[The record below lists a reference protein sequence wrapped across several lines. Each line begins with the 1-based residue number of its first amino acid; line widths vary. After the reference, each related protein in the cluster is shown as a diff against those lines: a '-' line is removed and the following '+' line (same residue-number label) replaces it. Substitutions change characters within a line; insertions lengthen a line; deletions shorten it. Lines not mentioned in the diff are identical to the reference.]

1 MNGEAAPRRLLYLLG
16 DLGGGTGNHL
26 LSMLRRFD
34 AARWD
39 ASVLTWAPYTARPVD
54 GVAVRR
60 LRRAPKP
67 LDHFPVAQAFHLAG
81 ARRAVRELRP
91 SVVHAYFFWA
101 IIYARLLKKAGL
113 IERLVENREDEGFN
127 WGPKEYRLLRW
138 TRGAVDRV
146 VCVSEGVQAV
156 VRRRELLPESKLLVI
171 RNGVEDLAPSF
182 DREAARAGLRA
193 ELGIPPDAPLV
204 GMVANY
210 QRAVKGIDDFLA
222 AVPLILR
229 DVPEA
234 WFVVAGGGDRE
245 GRLRALRDA
254 GLEAR
259 VLLPGYRP
267 DIHRV
272 YAAMDVSVLTSRSEG
287 LSLTLLESM
296 VHGLPVV
303 ATAVGGNP
311 EVVVEGATGHLT
323 PPGEAAAFASRV
335 ASLLRDPER
344 RAALGRS
351 AREEALRRFSLGAAA
366 RAYQDFYAGLL
377 AAD

>member
-1 MNGEAAPRRLLYLLG
+1 MNGDAAPRRLLYLLG

-272 YAAMDVSVLTSRSEG
+272 YAALDVSVLTSRSEG

-303 ATAVGGNP
+303 ATAV
-311 EVVVEGATGHLT
+311 
-323 PPGEAAAFASRV
+323 
-335 ASLLRDPER
+335 
-344 RAALGRS
+344 
-351 AREEALRRFSLGAAA
+351 
-366 RAYQDFYAGLL
+366 
-377 AAD
+377 